1 MVCTCA
7 QAQVWPARVEAARAT
22 DWNAQTPPDSGWVQV
37 SLPDN
42 WPRRWPQHDGVV
54 WYRLS
59 WNESAPLAAKGLL
72 IESLRMAGVISVNGV
87 ELARDES
94 LVEPLSRMWNTP
106 RYFVLAPGLLRE
118 GSNVLLVRVSG
129 EAPYGAG
136 LGPVR
141 IGDPAIMRAQFE
153 GAWWTRRDLP
163 RTYLVVGATLGCFFF
178 VLWLMRREESAYG
191 WYAALQ
197 STWVAFHASNLVVQT
212 TWPFA
217 NTHDRT
223 AATYT
228 LLIGFVVSHQMFVL
242 RFCERRWPRREQAL
256 WAASVLL
263 ALVVWLTPDAAM
275 PRTMGITMLYAIAV
289 ATLTS
294 WTFVYFAWGSHG
306 RLDQRILATVGVMS
320 WAAGCFDGLVV
331 MGAIK
336 SATYYATWFEQLD
349 VVAVATVLAWN
360 FVRNQR
366 RIEGFNTELQ
376 SNVAQ
381 ARAELATTLQR
392 QHDLELV
399 HARLGERVNL
409 AHDLHDGLG
418 SMLIGTINEL
428 EAAPANVPTQDM
440 LETFK
445 DLRDDLR
452 LIIDTATA
460 QRYGE
465 LSLAQLIAP
474 LRHRMTRLFEIRGI
488 DSEWQLTNLDAIYPT
503 SAQSLDLLRI
513 LQEALAN
520 VLKHSQASRA
530 KIELQ
535 HRDAALTMEISD
547 SGIGMPDAPSDS
559 KFGVGVH
566 SMRMRALRLNA
577 TLSIGSERG
586 MTIVRL
592 HVPWQRAGDVQD
604 DVTLKS

>member
-1 MVCTCA
+1 
-7 QAQVWPARVEAARAT
+7 VEAVRAS
-22 DWNAQTPPDSGWVQV
+22 DWNAQTPPDSGWVEV

-42 WPRRWPQHDGVV
+42 WPRRWPRHDGVV

-59 WNESAPLAAKGLL
+59 WNESAPLAARGLL
-72 IESLRMAGVISVNGV
+72 IESLRMAGAISVNGV
-87 ELARDES
+87 ELARDDS

-106 RYFVLAPGLLRE
+106 RYFLLAPGLLRE
-118 GSNVLLVRVSG
+118 GENVLLVRVSG

-141 IGDPAIMRAQFE
+141 IGDPAVMRAQFE
-153 GAWWTRRDLP
+153 DAWWTRRDLP
-163 RTYLVVGATLGCFFF
+163 RTYLVAGATLGCFFF
-178 VLWLMRREESAYG
+178 VLWLMRRKESAYG

-197 STWVAFHASNLVVQT
+197 ATWVAFHASNLVVQT

-228 LLIGFVVSHQMFVL
+228 LLLGFVVAHQMFVL
-242 RFCERRWPRREQAL
+242 RFCERRWPRREAAL
-256 WAASVLL
+256 WIVSAL
-263 ALVVWLTPDAAM
+263 LVVALLLTPDAAM
-275 PRTMGITMLYAIAV
+275 PQTMGITMLYAIAV

-294 WTFVYFAWGSHG
+294 WSFVYFAWGQRG

-320 WAAGCFDGLVV
+320 WAAGCFDGFVV
-331 MGAIK
+331 MGLIK
-336 SATYYATWFEQLD
+336 SSIYYATWFEQLD

-366 RIEGFNTELQ
+366 RIEGFNAELQ
-376 SNVAQ
+376 NNVAQ

-418 SMLIGTINEL
+418 GMLIGTINEL
-428 EAAPANVPTQDM
+428 EAAPENVPTRDM
-440 LETFK
+440 LDAFK

-465 LSLAQLIAP
+465 LSLAQLLAP
-474 LRHRMTRLFEIRGI
+474 MRHRMARLFEMRGI
-488 DSEWQLTNLDAIYPT
+488 DSEWRFASLDAIYLT
-503 SAQSLDLLRI
+503 STQSLDLLRI

-520 VLKHSQASRA
+520 VLKHSRA
-530 KIELQ
+530 TLARIELQ
-535 HRDAALTMEISD
+535 HRDDALVMEVSD
-547 SGIGMPDAPSDS
+547 NGVGMPDTPPDS
-559 KFGVGVH
+559 EFSVGLR
-566 SMRMRALRLNA
+566 SMRMRAQRLNA

-586 MTIVRL
+586 TTVVRL
-592 HVPWQRAGDVQD
+592 HMPRWETEHAQADAGIQPIRHTD
-604 DVTLKS
+604 